1 VYGTAARRHFVAG
14 GGGGFDYTDRGA
26 ATGSFDT
33 NADTITIKI
42 PLSTLNAALP
52 AGHAPIGLGTVFSGL
67 RGSAFTAVQGNNAR
81 SDNTRGGTVFTIN
94 SAPVAALTATPTS
107 GFTPLAVNFNASGS
121 SDPDAGDSIASYQF
135 NFGDGA
141 VVTQS
146 SSSVSHTYTSA
157 GIYTASVA
165 VTDTNGTTSSNA
177 AQVQITVSD
186 QTDCMEDDDAR
197 IGYSSGWHSVNSSS
211 ASAGHFHMHSGN
223 NTAHFARVNFSV
235 GTNRTGTFS
244 FYYGKSTKG
253 GVAEV
258 FVDGVSRGQVS
269 FAGASGSNKSPD
281 FGPSGARYEFRIEG
295 LSTGQHT
302 FELRNMSN
310 AVFVDGFCLQTTSQ
324 PVNPSQPSSGGSSSQ
339 SSWVD
344 SGLLTMQGP
353 TTSNTID
360 VNVGQ
365 ASTSSLNLG
374 SDATA
379 ISAVAETTSLVP
391 IKLAVIDPTG
401 LTVQIVDAVN
411 GVAVISTPVSRGGL
425 YTVKVINVGVGP
437 VQVWTLATPTNKR

>member
-1 VYGTAARRHFVAG
+1 M
-14 GGGGFDYTDRGA
+14 DRGA
-26 ATGSFDT
+26 ASGSFDI

-42 PLSTLNAALP
+42 PLATLNAALP
-52 AGHAPIGLGTVFSGL
+52 AGHAPIGPGSVFSGL
-67 RGSAFTAVQGNNAR
+67 RGSAFTAVQGNNGR
-81 SDNTRGGTVFTIN
+81 SDNTRGGTVFRIN

-107 GFTPLAVNFNASGS
+107 GTRPLAVSFNASAS
-121 SDPDAGDSIASYQF
+121 SDPDVGDSIVSYQF

-146 SSSVSHTYTSA
+146 SSSVNHTYTSA
-157 GIYTASVA
+157 GIYTASVV

-186 QTDCMEDDDAR
+186 PPTPDCMEDDDPR
-197 IGYSSGWHSVNSSS
+197 IGYSGGWHSVNSGS
-211 ASAGHFHMHSGN
+211 ASAGHFRMHSGT

-235 GTNRTGTFS
+235 GTNSTGTFS

-253 GVAEV
+253 GVATV

-269 FAGASGSNKSPD
+269 FVGASGSNKSPD
-281 FGPSGARYEFRIEG
+281 FGPGSAPYEFRIEG

-302 FELRNMSN
+302 FELRNMRD
-310 AVFVDGFCLQTTSQ
+310 AVFVDRLCLQTTSQ
-324 PVNPSQPSSGGSSSQ
+324 PQVVNPSQPSPSGAGGSASQ
-339 SSWVD
+339 SSWLD
-344 SGLLTMQGP
+344 SGLLTLQGP
-353 TTSNTID
+353 TTSNITD

-379 ISAVAETTSLVP
+379 ISAVAETSSLVP
-391 IKLAVIDPTG
+391 IKLAVIDPSG

-411 GVAVISTPVSRGGL
+411 GVAVISTPVSGGGL

-437 VQVWTLATPTNKR
+437 IQVWTLATPTNRR

>member
-1 VYGTAARRHFVAG
+1 
-14 GGGGFDYTDRGA
+14 
-26 ATGSFDT
+26 
-33 NADTITIKI
+33 
-42 PLSTLNAALP
+42 
-52 AGHAPIGLGTVFSGL
+52 VF
-67 RGSAFTAVQGNNAR
+67 RI
-81 SDNTRGGTVFTIN
+81 D

-107 GFTPLAVNFNASGS
+107 GTTPLAVSFNASGS
-121 SDPDAGDSIASYQF
+121 SDPDAGDSIVSYRF

-157 GIYTASVA
+157 GIYTASVV

-177 AQVQITVSD
+177 AQVQITVND
-186 QTDCMEDDDAR
+186 PDIIDCMEDDDAR
-197 IGYSSGWHSVNSSS
+197 VGYSGGWHSVNSGS

-223 NTAHFARVNFSV
+223 STAHFARVNFSV
-235 GTNRTGTFS
+235 GTNRIGKFS

-269 FAGASGSNKSPD
+269 FVGASGSNKSPD

-310 AVFVDGFCLQTTSQ
+310 AVFVDGFCLRQTSQ
-324 PVNPSQPSSGGSSSQ
+324 PQVVNPSQPPPSGGSSSQ
-339 SSWVD
+339 SSWLD

-379 ISAVAETTSLVP
+379 ISAVAETSSLVP
-391 IKLAVIDPTG
+391 IKLAVIDPSG

-437 VQVWTLATPTNKR
+437 VQVWTLATPTNKRSQ